1 MKTLT
6 PSNIKMYS
14 RLGTCGTL
22 GMALGDIAEEIPEL
36 AVVTADLCFYSGLDR
51 FKKKYPEKL
60 YNVGIAEQNLIGVA
74 AGLAKEGFDTFAT
87 TYASFAVTRAL
98 DQVRVNMGYM
108 KLPIKLIGLTS
119 GFSVGILGA
128 THICIED
135 IAIARSIPNM
145 VVLSP
150 ADSTEMYR
158 AVVAAA
164 NIKKP
169 VYIRLTGGMNQ
180 PVVYKED
187 FDYQIGKA
195 NILKEGNDIT
205 IIATGTMVYVAD
217 KVVEKLE
224 KENISATLIDMHT
237 IKPLDEECIKA
248 HMKCRLLVTMEEHSV
263 IGGLGGAVAELLAAR
278 ECHPR
283 LLKIGIADEY
293 AHAGS
298 YEYLLEKYGLTVE
311 KITENIIKTYKEVV

>member
-14 RLGTCGTL
+14 RLGNCGTL
-22 GMALGDIAEEIPEL
+22 GMALSDLAEEIAEL

-74 AGLAKEGFDTFAT
+74 AGLAKEGFETFAT

-108 KLPIKLIGLTS
+108 KLPVKLIGLTS

-145 VVLSP
+145 VILSP
-150 ADSTEMYR
+150 ADTTETYR
-158 AVVAAA
+158 AIIAAA
-164 NIKKP
+164 SIKKP
-169 VYIRLTGGMNQ
+169 VYIRLTGSMNQ
-180 PVVYKED
+180 PLVYKED

-195 NILKEGNDIT
+195 NVLKEGNDIT

-237 IKPLDEECIKA
+237 IKPLDEESVKA
-248 HMKCRLLVTMEEHSV
+248 HIKCRLLVTMEEHSV